1 MVGMLTI
8 ADAGSR
14 KIQGLGMDFS
24 DFIYIYIYT
33 GLKVSTRGFVCL
45 TTYIYIYIYI
55 YIEYRQIDR

>member
-1 MVGMLTI
+1 MVRMLTI

-24 DFIYIYIYT
+24 DFIYIYRVKGFDT
-33 GLKVSTRGFVCL
+33 GFRLSHH
-45 TTYIYIYIYI
+45 I

>member
-1 MVGMLTI
+1 MVRMLTI

-45 TTYIYIYIYI
+45 TTYI
-55 YIEYRQIDR
+55 